1 MQHYRK
7 FVAPALLASALG
19 ACLASPALADPG
31 CAAPDGRLAH
41 YENHGKDVELHH
53 QQLHDAL
60 KLSAEQEAGWK
71 KLMDA
76 ERPRPATAGGES
88 RKDSREDWSRLTT
101 PERAEKMLA
110 LAKAREERLSDYVT
124 ALKGFYATLSA
135 EQKKTF
141 EDMHAAQRREMRPRP
156 ALRNP

>member
-7 FVAPALLASALG
+7 FIAPALLASALG
-19 ACLASPALADPG
+19 ACFTSPAFADPG

-60 KLSAEQEAGWK
+60 KLNAEQEAGWK
-71 KLMDA
+71 KLMDS

-88 RKDSREDWSRLTT
+88 REEWARLTT

-110 LAKAREERLSDYVT
+110 LAKAREEHLSDYVT

-141 EDMHAAQRREMRPRP
+141 EDMHAAQRKEMRLRP
-156 ALRNP
+156 APRNP